1 MYILDIET
9 FPNYFLVGI
18 KNYQTKDNK
27 TFECFEDKAEMRDL
41 YNLLDRICKEGF
53 EIVTF
58 NGNHF
63 DNVVLYYFYKN
74 YSTLIQLTPEELTF
88 NIWEFSQYVINHISK
103 EDEESEDEYYQLDLF
118 NYSVEDSS
126 KKYRGD
132 NFEIFKYYRYFPWR
146 TIDLYCFW
154 SKLIR
159 QSKKISLKSLACTLG
174 WREIQELPYK
184 FNSYLNKEQTVEVKR
199 YNVEN
204 DLGITDALTTRV
216 FSQIEF
222 RRQWEDLFGPKVLS
236 MDGVAMGTDYVLQ
249 QIAEMRNVPFKELK
263 KVRSYERKILVKDI
277 IPRHVEFKHPAT
289 IDYYNRIEKD
299 YSYRKH
305 KIKGTVRFRNPDG
318 TYLISDL
325 GEGGIHSR
333 NFNQYFKSDDKLD
346 LIDIDVEALYPN
358 LSANWSLVPN
368 LFPEIAVILP
378 RNIQRRNEVKHTN
391 KSLSDLLK
399 LGNNG
404 LVGMYKNKHSP
415 FFDAGANLSICLYGQ
430 FLILKLTERLIEE
443 GINVYSQNT
452 DGVTIGVPKGLP
464 FQHIVDEISE
474 LFRVRFEETHY
485 SEVFMLNVNNYLAV
499 KTDGKLKAKGCFVQ
513 EEDKPLEDD
522 HSTMVIPKVA
532 TDFLVNNIPIKE
544 NLQSVKDVTLFC
556 HYIKCS
562 KKFNVKWY
570 NKSQQNINRV
580 LPVTDGAYLYKTGG
594 HLKEEGHLLEQ
605 SSVIMLNKL
614 NNSSKNNYNINYRY
628 FIDEVEKL
636 TLPFKNNQTT
646 LLCKK

>member
-1 MYILDIET
+1 MYLLDIET
-9 FPNYFLVGI
+9 FPNYFLVGM
-18 KNYQTKDNK
+18 KNYATKEVK
-27 TFECFEDKAEMRDL
+27 TFECFDNKVELEGL
-41 YNLLDRICKEGF
+41 YNLLDRTIKEGF
-53 EIVTF
+53 ELVTF

-74 YSTLIQLTPEELTF
+74 YDVLIQLTPEELTF

-103 EDEESEDEYYQLDLF
+103 DEDEEESKYQQLDLF
-118 NYSVEDSS
+118 NYTSEDIS
-126 KKYRGD
+126 KKYKGD

-146 TIDLYCFW
+146 TIDLYCYW

-174 WREIQELPYK
+174 WREIQELPYTFTK
-184 FNSYLNKEQTVEVKR
+184 FLTKEEVAEVKR

-204 DLGITDALTTRV
+204 DLGITDALLTKQI
-216 FSQIEF
+216 SQVNF
-222 RRQWEDLFGPKVLS
+222 RREWEDLFGAKVLS

-263 KVRSYERKILVKDI
+263 KIRSHERKIYVKDI
-277 IPRHVEFKHPAT
+277 IPKHVNFSHPPT
-289 IDYYNRIEKD
+289 IEYYNRIEKD

-305 KIKGTVRFRNPDG
+305 KIKGTIRFRNPDG
-318 TYLISDL
+318 SYLISDL

-333 NFNQYFKSDDKLD
+333 NFNQYFKSDDTLD

-358 LSANWSLVPN
+358 LSANWSLVPS

-378 RNIQRRNEVKHTN
+378 KNIKRRNEVKHTN

-415 FFDAGANLSICLYGQ
+415 FFDASANLAICLYGQ

-452 DGVTIGVPKGLP
+452 DGVTIGVPKGFK
-464 FQHIVDEISE
+464 FQHVVDEISE

-513 EEDKPLEDD
+513 EDDKPLEDD
-522 HSTMVIPKVA
+522 HSIMIIPKVA
-532 TDFLVNNIPIKE
+532 TNFLVHNVPIKE
-544 NLQSVKDVTLFC
+544 GLLKENDVKLFC

-562 KKFNVKWY
+562 KKFSVRWLNMP
-570 NKSQQNINRV
+570 QQNINRV

-594 HLKEEGHLLEQ
+594 NLKESGHLLEQ
-605 SSVIMLNKL
+605 SSVALLNKL
-614 NNSSKNNYNINYRY
+614 EVLDKNNYNINYRY

-636 TLPFKNNQTT
+636 TLPFKNNQIN
-646 LLCKK
+646 LL